1 MAIVHEWI
9 LTLLIFF
16 PLAGAIGLFFLPKE
30 AIGLQRAFTVGV
42 CVVELLLSLHL
53 VAYFVPSVSDFQ
65 FAQRLPWLPG
75 RTGIE
80 YIVGVDGMSLILVIL
95 TTVLC
100 PLVVLSS
107 YSSIQNHVRAFM
119 ALFLFLEASM
129 IGALVSL
136 DLVLFYVFWEAMLI
150 PMYFIIGVWGG
161 KDRIY
166 ATTKFFIYTVV
177 GSLLMLVAFAYLYY
191 VHGQIPGNTY
201 TTNLID
207 LYKTA
212 ASLPADVQMW
222 LFAAS
227 AFAFA
232 IKVPLFPFHT
242 WLPDAHVQAP
252 TPGSVILAGVL
263 LKMGTYGLMRFSI
276 PMFPSAAKAAAPVII
291 VLAIIGIIY
300 GALIAWRQTD
310 IKKLVA
316 YSSVSH
322 LGFVVAGLF
331 ALNEQG
337 FNGALYQ
344 MVNHGISTG
353 ALFLL
358 IGVIYERRH
367 TREMSEFGGLAKV
380 MPWYAV
386 FFVMATMG
394 SVALPGTGGFIGEW
408 LILLG
413 VFQAN
418 PVFGVLAGTGV
429 ILGAVYMLWMA
440 LKTIW
445 GPVTSPQNQKLKD
458 VSAREGFVLGTL
470 CVFVFV
476 FGFAAQPILDHAQ
489 STLVNLKQS
498 VNLEEAYESRLLS
511 MDDVRAL
518 QRGVVHSEPGQ
529 RDPSGVSGS
538 GINMESEV
546 GAKVP

>member
-1 MAIVHEWI
+1 MVDLISQWI
-9 LTLLIFF
+9 LTLLIAL
-16 PLAGAIGLFFLPKE
+16 PAVGAALLFLLPKGNE
-30 AIGLQRAFTVGV
+30 RLVRHAALGV
-42 CVVELLLSLHL
+42 SLVVLVVSLHL
-53 VAYFVPSVSDFQ
+53 VAHFVPSYATLQ
-65 FAQRLPWLPG
+65 FAQILPWLPAG
-75 RTGIE
+75 TGIQ
-80 YIVGVDGMSLILVIL
+80 YIVGVDGLSLILVIL
-95 TTVLC
+95 TTMLC
-100 PLVVLSS
+100 PLVILSS
-107 YSSIQNHVRAFM
+107 YSSVETKVREFL
-119 ALFLFLEASM
+119 ALFLFLESAM
-129 IGALVSL
+129 IGALVAV

-177 GSLLMLVAFAYLYY
+177 GSLLMLVAFCYLYY
-191 VHGQIPGNTY
+191 VHGTTPGNTF
-201 TTNLID
+201 TTNLVD
-207 LYKTA
+207 LYRTA
-212 ASLPADVQMW
+212 ATLPLETQMW
-222 LFAAS
+222 LFAAT
-227 AFAFA
+227 ALAFA

-276 PMFPSAAKAAAPVII
+276 PMFPAAAKVAAPTMIALGV
-291 VLAIIGIIY
+291 VGIIY

-322 LGFVVAGLF
+322 LGFVVAGMF
-331 ALNEQG
+331 AFNEQG
-337 FNGALYQ
+337 FSGALYQ

-386 FFVMATMG
+386 FFIIATMG

-413 VFQAN
+413 VFKAS
-418 PVFGVLAGTGV
+418 PWLGLAAATGV
-429 ILGAVYMLWMA
+429 ILGAIYMLWFT
-440 LKTIW
+440 LKTLW
-445 GPVTSPQNQKLKD
+445 GPLANEENKNLADVTP
-458 VSAREGFVLGTL
+458 REAFILGTL
-470 CVFVFV
+470 SVLVFA
-476 FGFAAQPILDHAQ
+476 FGWLAAPILDHTQA
-489 STLVNLKQS
+489 TLVNIQNS
-498 VNLEEAYESRLLS
+498 VTAAKPYETKL
-511 MDDVRAL
+511 VRT
-518 QRGVVHSEPGQ
+518 
-529 RDPSGVSGS
+529 GS
-538 GINMESEV
+538 SAEV
-546 GAKVP
+546 IGKATP

>member
-1 MAIVHEWI
+1 MAFLHEWI
-9 LTLLIFF
+9 LTLLIAW
-16 PLAGAIGLFFLPKE
+16 PLVGAALLYLVPKSND
-30 AIGLQRAFTVGV
+30 ALVRHLAVVITI
-42 CVVELLLSLHL
+42 VELVLSLHL
-53 VAYFVPSVSDFQ
+53 IAYFDPASSSLQ
-65 FAQRLPWLPG
+65 FAQNLAWLPAS
-75 RTGIE
+75 TGVR
-80 YIVGVDGMSLILVIL
+80 YIVGVDGMSLLLVIL
-95 TTVLC
+95 TAVLC

-107 YSSIQNHVRAFM
+107 YSSIEKNSREFL
-119 ALFLFLEASM
+119 ALFLVLESAM
-129 IGALVSL
+129 VGALVAV

-161 KDRIY
+161 KERIY

-191 VHGQIPGNTY
+191 AHGRLNGGSY
-201 TTNLID
+201 TTNLVS
-207 LYKTA
+207 LYQTA
-212 ASLPADVQMW
+212 ASLPLDTQLW
-222 LFAAS
+222 LFGATAL
-227 AFAFA
+227 AFA

-276 PMFPSAAKAAAPVII
+276 PMFPEAARQAAPVMVTLAVVGI
-291 VLAIIGIIY
+291 VY

-367 TREMSEFGGLAKV
+367 TREMSDFGGLAKV
-380 MPWYAV
+380 MPWYAI
-386 FFVMATMG
+386 FFIVATMG
-394 SVALPGTGGFIGEW
+394 SVALPSTGGFIGEW

-413 VFQAN
+413 VFRSY
-418 PVFGVLAGTGV
+418 PVFAVIAGTGV
-429 ILGAVYMLWMA
+429 ILGAVYMLW
-440 LKTIW
+440 LVLRTLW
-445 GPVTSPQNQKLKD
+445 GPITREENRSLRDVTP
-458 VSAREGFVLGTL
+458 REAFILGTL
-470 CVFVFV
+470 SVCVFV
-476 FGFAAQPILDHAQ
+476 FGFAQVPIMDHAQ
-489 STLVNLKQS
+489 ATLVNLQRSVSTGSAYRTRLALGSELASQQS
-498 VNLEEAYESRLLS
+498 AQSTITEET
-511 MDDVRAL
+511 
-518 QRGVVHSEPGQ
+518 P
-529 RDPSGVSGS
+529 
-538 GINMESEV
+538 
-546 GAKVP
+546 

>member
-1 MAIVHEWI
+1 MAVVHEWI

-16 PLAGAIGLFFLPKE
+16 PLAGIVGLYVLPASAVGAQK
-30 AIGLQRAFTVGV
+30 AFALGV
-42 CVVELLLSLHL
+42 CMVELLLSLHL
-53 VAYFVPSVSDFQ
+53 VAYFLPGLSDFQ
-65 FAQRLPWLPG
+65 FAQRLEWLP
-75 RTGIE
+75 RSTGIE

-107 YSSIQNHVRAFM
+107 YSSITKNMREFL
-119 ALFLFLEASM
+119 ALFLLLEASM
-129 IGALVSL
+129 IGALVAL

-150 PMYFIIGVWGG
+150 PMYFIIGIWGG
-161 KDRIY
+161 KERIY
-166 ATTKFFIYTVV
+166 ATTKFFLYTVV

-191 VHGQIPGNTY
+191 LHGQIPGNAP
-201 TTNLID
+201 TTSLIE

-212 ASLPADVQMW
+212 ASLPLETQLW
-222 LFAAS
+222 LFAAT

-263 LKMGTYGLMRFSI
+263 LKMGTYGLMRISI
-276 PMFPSAAKAAAPVII
+276 PMFPDASKVAAPFLISLSI
-291 VLAIIGIIY
+291 VGIVY

-386 FFVMATMG
+386 FFVIATMG

-413 VFQAN
+413 VFKAD
-418 PVFGVLAGTGV
+418 PLYGVLAGTGV

-445 GPVTSPQNQKLKD
+445 GPITKPENNRLQD
-458 VSAREGFVLGTL
+458 VGPRESFVLGTL
-470 CVFVFV
+470 CVFIFV
-476 FGFAAQPILDHAQ
+476 FGFASHPILDHAQ
-489 STLVNLKQS
+489 TTLVHLKRS
-498 VNLEEAYESRLLS
+498 VAMGEPYRARLVSMNELIAEQQEHHVASATKRLENKRSDS
-511 MDDVRAL
+511 KT
-518 QRGVVHSEPGQ
+518 
-529 RDPSGVSGS
+529 
-538 GINMESEV
+538 ESEDR
-546 GAKVP
+546 AQ

>member
-1 MAIVHEWI
+1 MALVHGWI
-9 LTLLIFF
+9 LSLLVFF
-16 PLAGAIGLFFLPKE
+16 PLAGIALLYLLPKASE
-30 AIGLQRAFTVGV
+30 QLIRNVALAIT
-42 CVVELLLSLHL
+42 VVELLLSLHL
-53 VAYFVPSVSDFQ
+53 IAYFDPALPHLQ
-65 FAQRLPWLPG
+65 FAQNLAWLPAS
-75 RTGIE
+75 TGIR
-80 YIVGVDGMSLILVIL
+80 YIVGVDGLSLILVIL
-95 TTVLC
+95 TTILC

-107 YSSIQNHVRAFM
+107 FSSIEKHTREFL
-119 ALFLFLEASM
+119 ALFLLLESAM
-129 IGALVSL
+129 VGALVAV

-150 PMYFIIGVWGG
+150 PMYFIIGIWGG

-191 VHGQIPGNTY
+191 LHGSMPGKAY
-201 TTNLID
+201 TTNLVE
-207 LYKTA
+207 LYRTA
-212 ASLPADVQMW
+212 AQLPLDKQLW
-222 LFAAS
+222 LFAAT
-227 AFAFA
+227 ALAFA

-276 PMFPSAAKAAAPVII
+276 PMFPEAARAAAPVMIALAVVGI
-291 VLAIIGIIY
+291 VY

-331 ALNEQG
+331 AFNEQG

-367 TREMSEFGGLAKV
+367 TREMSDFGGLAKV

-386 FFVMATMG
+386 FFVIATMG

-413 VFQAN
+413 VFRAN
-418 PVFGVLAGTGV
+418 PVFGVIAGTGV
-429 ILGAVYMLWMA
+429 VLGAIYMLWMV
-440 LKTIW
+440 LKTVW
-445 GPVTSPQNQKLKD
+445 GPLTHEENKILKD
-458 VSAREGFVLGTL
+458 VTPREAFVLGTL
-470 CVFVFV
+470 CVCIFV
-476 FGFAAQPILDHAQ
+476 FGFASKGILDHAQ
-489 STLVNLKQS
+489 STLINLQRSVSSGAPYQTRLMIKQS
-498 VNLEEAYESRLLS
+498 VWEDGAR
-511 MDDVRAL
+511 
-518 QRGVVHSEPGQ
+518 QSEGQ
-529 RDPSGVSGS
+529 PEGQSVGKVS
-538 GINMESEV
+538 
-546 GAKVP
+546 P